1 MPTDDFGAKDI
12 TIQQIVAEL
21 GYTAVE
27 RDLLEAC
34 GREYVLANLDLIQQ
48 FFDGTSVTEVV
59 KAVIGI
65 RELGTEP
72 EILFAADP
80 VWEVALDH
88 IEISAPL
95 DEVDQKLVDLGYS
108 HAKVGDFHF
117 MYSVE
122 PRPSHKM

>member
-1 MPTDDFGAKDI
+1 MTADDFGAKSI
-12 TIQQIVAEL
+12 TIQQIVDEL

-34 GREYVLANLDLIQQ
+34 GREYVLANLDLLQQ
-48 FFDGTSVTEVV
+48 FFGGTSETEVI
-59 KAVIGI
+59 KAVIDI
-65 RELGTEP
+65 RELGADHES
-72 EILFAADP
+72 LFAADP
-80 VWEVALDH
+80 VWEVELDH

-95 DEVDQKLVDLGYS
+95 DKVDQKLVDLGYS

-122 PRPSHKM
+122 PRPSPRM